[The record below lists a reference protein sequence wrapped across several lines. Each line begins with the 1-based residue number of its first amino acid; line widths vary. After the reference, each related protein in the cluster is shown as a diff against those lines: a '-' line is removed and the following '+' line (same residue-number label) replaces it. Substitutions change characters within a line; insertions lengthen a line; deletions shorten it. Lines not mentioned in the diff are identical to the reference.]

1 MTDPIRVAICDD
13 HAVVR
18 SGLRTILAAEDDI
31 EVIAEAAT
39 VTAAATAAR
48 DLHPDVFIMD
58 LSLPDGDGFDGT
70 RRVLDASPTTRV
82 MILTVHDDV
91 AYLRKAF
98 DAGAIGYLNKEA
110 ADLELVQ
117 AVRQVA
123 LGARYVD
130 PRLGAE
136 LLSEPAETPARLAG
150 PGGELTEREE
160 DVLRLIARGYTNAQM
175 ADELFLSVRT
185 IETHRAHVQQ
195 KLGLRNRADL
205 VRAATE
211 AGLIDT

>member
-1 MTDPIRVAICDD
+1 MSEPIRVAICDD

-18 SGLRTILAAEDDI
+18 SGLRTILAADDGI
-31 EVIAEAAT
+31 EVIGEAAT
-39 VTAAATAAR
+39 VRESEAAAR
-48 DLHPDVFIMD
+48 DLRPDVFIMD
-58 LSLPDGDGFDGT
+58 LNLPDGNGFDGT
-70 RRVLDASPTTRV
+70 RRVLEASPTTRV
-82 MILTVHDDV
+82 VILTVHDDV
-91 AYLRKAF
+91 AYLRKGF

-117 AVRQVA
+117 AVRQAA
-123 LGARYVD
+123 LGVRYVD
-130 PRLGAE
+130 PRLGAG
-136 LLSEPAETPARLAG
+136 LLSDPVEAPTRLAG

-205 VRAATE
+205 VRAATG